1 MILFP
6 LFVLFSSCNNNED
19 IIRKFYQY
27 EKNLSEKIMIYF
39 NIQLENVSY
48 SKRTAKIIEKLVYQ
62 DKNFDEYISYTED
75 KLIEI
80 INSGDLLPVISFG
93 GAYAEDENIIHLY
106 FSENINILHKFDSFL
121 VIEHKKYLVYFSAP
135 HGILWTEYLIID
147 LAGERIIN
155 VDEIALPL
163 SEEFLKDV
171 IQESYHVNNFLRD
184 EIWPPDS
191 INIKQDFI
199 ELTWNVYSIA
209 PFSDGMIS
217 VVLQNDLFLTKKGR
231 AIKARICSDDV
242 NDSSGTF
249 NGKTLNIRL

>member
-1 MILFP
+1 
-6 LFVLFSSCNNNED
+6 VLFSGCDNNED
-19 IIRKFYQY
+19 IIRKLYQY
-27 EKNLSEKIMIYF
+27 EKSFSETIMIYF
-39 NIQLENVSY
+39 NVQLENVSY
-48 SKRTAKIIEKLVYQ
+48 SKKTAKLIEKLVYQ
-62 DKNFDEYISYTED
+62 GKNFDEYISCTED
-75 KLIEI
+75 KLLEV
-80 INSGDLLPVISFG
+80 INSGGLLPVISFG
-93 GAYAEDENIIHLY
+93 GASVEDGNFNQLY
-106 FSENINILHKFDSFL
+106 FSENINILHRFDSFL

-147 LAGERIIN
+147 LAGERILS
-155 VDEIALPL
+155 VDDIALPL

-191 INIKQDFI
+191 ININQDFI
-199 ELTWNVYSIA
+199 EFTWNVYSIA

-242 NDSSGTF
+242 NDSSGIF